1 MLRKSIITLFAVL
14 LFVGV
19 QAQDK
24 EKSIKPFR
32 LGFKIGIPNIVGGN
46 AEYVFGKRFGV
57 YADYSA
63 YSGDF
68 DTVAASFNYF
78 EAGAN
83 VYFNPTG
90 KGFYGSF
97 AYGSFNLDGT
107 YTDSQTSNGQTFTG
121 EATGSLTINTINAKL
136 GLKMGR
142 TFYMRTEVG
151 YGFGTVPD
159 KVIIHGNVNGTP
171 QEGSED
177 IPNIPGISSSGL
189 IIFNLGFGF
198 GF

>member
-1 MLRKSIITLFAVL
+1 MLRKSLITIVALL

-32 LGFKIGIPNIVGGN
+32 LGFKIGVPNIVGGN

-68 DTVAASFNYF
+68 DKVGVSFNYF

-83 VYFNPTG
+83 VYFKPTG

-97 AYGSFNLDGT
+97 GYGSFKIDGT
-107 YTDSQTSNGQTFTG
+107 YTDSQTSGGQNFTG
-121 EATGSLTINTINAKL
+121 EATGNLTINTINAKL
-136 GLKMGR
+136 GVKMGR
-142 TFYMRTEVG
+142 TFFMRTEIG

-159 KVIIHGNVNGTP
+159 KVIIKGNVNGTP
-171 QEGSED
+171 QEGTED